1 MELITTILICIF
13 GLLLL
18 RRIMTAPIRLIWKL
32 ALNLV
37 CGFVALVL
45 LNVLGGLVG
54 IVLGINLLSA
64 MAIGFLGLPG
74 LGLLLI
80 LRLI

>member
-1 MELITTILICIF
+1 MEVIVTILVCIF

-37 CGFVALVL
+37 CGFAALIL
-45 LNVLGGLVG
+45 LNVLGGFLG
-54 IVLGINLLSA
+54 IALGINLLSA
-64 MAIGFLGLPG
+64 MVIGFLGLPG

-80 LRLI
+80 FRLI